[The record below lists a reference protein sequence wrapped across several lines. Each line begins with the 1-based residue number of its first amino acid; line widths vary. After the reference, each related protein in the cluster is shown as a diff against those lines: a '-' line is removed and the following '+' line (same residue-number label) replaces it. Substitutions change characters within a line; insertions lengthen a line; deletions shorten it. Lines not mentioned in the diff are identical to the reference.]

1 MDKLNF
7 SSLQNMA
14 SDRGISI
21 GIVFKSIVL
30 AYVITLIT
38 FLVFAIVITYSNFP
52 ENSIPTV
59 VVVTTVLSIVFA
71 GMKVAARAR
80 TKGWLNGAIAGAIYM
95 ILLYFISA
103 LALTGF
109 VLDRYVVY
117 MLFLGMFSG
126 AFGGIIGINF
136 SYKRNMK
143 RS

>member
-21 GIVFKSIVL
+21 GIVFKAIVL

-38 FLVFAIVITYSNFP
+38 FFIFAVVITYSNFP
-52 ENSIPTV
+52 ERSIPTV

-71 GMKVAARAR
+71 GMKVASRAK
-80 TKGWLNGAIAGAIYM
+80 TKGWLNGAIAGAVYM
-95 ILLYFISA
+95 IVLYFISA

-109 VLDRYVVY
+109 VLDRYVIY
-117 MLFLGMFSG
+117 MLFLGIISG

-136 SYKRNMK
+136 NYKSNKK